1 MNQKMASYLGLLTKY
16 NVALLA
22 LTLLL
27 TPKFSS
33 AQTSGTLD
41 ASFGTSG
48 KATTDFG
55 IPAAARTLAVQ
66 ADGNI
71 LVAGVAVVNGGTDFA
86 LAHYDSSGT
95 LDTSFGTGGKVTTAF
110 DFPGNF
116 DRVFTVVPQPD
127 GKFVAVGSTV
137 MNPFANFALAR
148 FNANGT
154 LDASFGTGGI
164 VTTGFGVSAE
174 ATSAAVQ
181 ADGKIVAA
189 GFANLDGA
197 HDFALVRYNSNGT
210 LDASF
215 GTGGKVT
222 TAFLSQGFS
231 EAQANSV
238 AVQPDGRIVAA
249 GNAMVGGAFD
259 FALARYNSNGTLDAS
274 FGTGGRVTTDFAGAN
289 DQAESVAV
297 QPDGRIIAAGAAGLF
312 INRGFDFA
320 LARYNSNGTL
330 DTSFGTSGKVTTD
343 FAGANDVPSEPSA
356 IALQGDGKIVV
367 VGQTFVG
374 GFSDF
379 ALVCF
384 NSNGTLDA
392 SFGTGGKVTTNFA
405 SADDVPFSVAV
416 QPDGN
421 IVVAGGATINGRADF
436 ALARYVGSAV
446 LSTPDIDTAPASL
459 AFGNVTQGSF
469 KDLAVT
475 VRNTGTAT
483 LNVTSTTLLGTAEYS
498 IVAGGGA
505 FSLAPAATRLVT
517 VRLTPTSLGSKVAT
531 LSFASNDPD
540 ENPKNVPL
548 SGTGVASFSSSTSL
562 TSSLN
567 PSTFGV
573 AVTFTAT
580 VNSTGGTPTG
590 TVTFKDGVNTLGT
603 GTLSSGKA
611 IFQTSTL
618 AAGAHSMT
626 AAYGGTTSFAS
637 STSAVLT
644 QTVNQP
650 SSTGTPIVYRSATLP
665 AVSSGP
671 TFRTFTF
678 SGFPDTTGT
687 ILDATAVGNSVTF
700 TVNVA
705 KAGTYDIKLSYK
717 RYTTR
722 GISQFSINSTNVGAP
737 LDQYLPTEGYAI
749 VDYGKFTFPTAGNYS
764 FKFTIVGKNANS
776 TSFGVSFDDFTLTP
790 Q

>member
-1 MNQKMASYLGLLTKY
+1 LE
-16 NVALLA
+16 
-22 LTLLL
+22 
-27 TPKFSS
+27 
-33 AQTSGTLD
+33 
-41 ASFGTSG
+41 
-48 KATTDFG
+48 
-55 IPAAARTLAVQ
+55 
-66 ADGNI
+66 
-71 LVAGVAVVNGGTDFA
+71 
-86 LAHYDSSGT
+86 
-95 LDTSFGTGGKVTTAF
+95 
-110 DFPGNF
+110 
-116 DRVFTVVPQPD
+116 QPC
-127 GKFVAVGSTV
+127 
-137 MNPFANFALAR
+137 
-148 FNANGT
+148 
-154 LDASFGTGGI
+154 
-164 VTTGFGVSAE
+164 
-174 ATSAAVQ
+174 
-181 ADGKIVAA
+181 
-189 GFANLDGA
+189 
-197 HDFALVRYNSNGT
+197 
-210 LDASF
+210 
-215 GTGGKVT
+215 
-222 TAFLSQGFS
+222 
-231 EAQANSV
+231 
-238 AVQPDGRIVAA
+238 
-249 GNAMVGGAFD
+249 FD
-259 FALARYNSNGTLDAS
+259 FALARYNSDGTLDAS
-274 FGTGGRVTTDFAGAN
+274 FGTGGRVTTDFAGPN
-289 DQAESVAV
+289 DQAESVVV
-297 QPDGRIIAAGAAGLF
+297 QPDGRIVVAGAAGPF

-343 FAGANDVPSEPSA
+343 FAGADDVPTEPSA

-367 VGQTFVG
+367 VGQTTVG
-374 GFSDF
+374 GLSNF
-379 ALVCF
+379 ALASF
-384 NSNGTLDA
+384 NSNGTLDT
-392 SFGTGGKVTTNFA
+392 SFGTSGKVTTDFA
-405 SADDVPFSVAV
+405 GANDVPFSVAV

-421 IVVAGGATINGRADF
+421 IVLAGGATINGRAAF
-436 ALARYVGSAV
+436 ALARYVGRAV

-505 FSLAPAATRLVT
+505 FSLAPAATRQVT

-531 LSFASNDPD
+531 LSFASNDTD
-540 ENPKNVPL
+540 ENPRNVPL
-548 SGTGVASFSSSTSL
+548 SGTGVASSDLVVSALTGPATAGAGFAITLNETTGNIGVGLAGGTSTRYYLSSDTLIGAGDVLLGGRSLAGLAPGGSSAGATNVTIPPGTANGSYFIVARADDLNQAFESNEGNNTRALAIRIGPDLPASSTSL

-611 IFQTSTL
+611 IFHTSTL
-618 AAGAHSMT
+618 AAGAHSIT

-650 SSTGTPIVYRSATLP
+650 TPIVYRSATLP

>member
-436 ALARYVGSAV
+436 ALARYVGGAV

-459 AFGNVTQGSF
+459 AFGSITQGSF

-483 LNVTSTTLLGTAEYS
+483 LNVTSTALLGPAEYS

-505 FSLAPAATRLVT
+505 FSLAPAATRQVT